1 MREIALGSLRGGR
14 RGKREHR
21 HAPFA
26 FKEHHARV
34 RLWKQL
40 WHARAHISRGQASAH
55 VRLAAPGEAVAV
67 AWRTHPA
74 KSRKPSSGKRA
85 LRNAL
90 KAALAL
96 AAVMITPWCRRI
108 HGVVSGGAARA
119 ARALERRQGQV
130 AFSVPIE
137 QLGINKEEFIGE
149 RFIKSKKLLKY
160 SEAEEE
166 ILHLEDMEMDST
178 WMRSARLTGL
188 AVFVAGG
195 MTVMGG
201 TGKIWDTFAAS
212 QEEKEREEEL
222 RITGRFIDTT
232 ANRMDEEEK
241 LKKKAEQRKRLE
253 EQFSSIESD
262 DAGESPKEKK
272 SGPSEPPGASPSG
285 GVDFSALD
293 RLLGDDDE

>member
-1 MREIALGSLRGGR
+1 MARPRAHLARPSLRSCAPRSPRGSSRGRVARTRTGGR
-14 RGKREHR
+14 PQAIIRQARTAKR
-21 HAPFA
+21 A
-26 FKEHHARV
+26 
-34 RLWKQL
+34 QGC
-40 WHARAHISRGQASAH
+40 ARAGRRHDYTLGAGASTASS
-55 VRLAAPGEAVAV
+55 AAA
-67 AWRTHPA
+67 
-74 KSRKPSSGKRA
+74 
-85 LRNAL
+85 
-90 KAALAL
+90 
-96 AAVMITPWCRRI
+96 
-108 HGVVSGGAARA
+108 AARA

-232 ANRMDEEEK
+232 ANRMDEDEK